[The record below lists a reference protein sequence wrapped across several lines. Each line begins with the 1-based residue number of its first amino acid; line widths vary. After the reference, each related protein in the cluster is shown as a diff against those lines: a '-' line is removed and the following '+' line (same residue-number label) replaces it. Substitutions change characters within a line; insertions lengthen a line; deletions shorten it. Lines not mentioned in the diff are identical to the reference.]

1 MKKRQREN
9 LEALLLSLPCAL
21 QSNEDLTKEE
31 RAAGWRIFNKLLRTY
46 IDGKRKKSRR
56 GSKR

>member
-21 QSNEDLTKEE
+21 QTGDDLTEQD
-31 RAAGWRIFNKLLRTY
+31 RAAGWRIFNKLLQTY
-46 IDGKRKKSRR
+46 IENKRKKSRR
-56 GSKR
+56 RSRR